1 MDKTAAS
8 RDTFVQAMMSGGTW
22 VLNTIRRVFAVAIL
36 TALVGLAAV
45 APATAN
51 PTAHTNHAAKKPPAP
66 KRSDTHVYL
75 MRGLFGVFSLG
86 MDDLAGKLN
95 AKGYRSDIYAWD
107 NWQNVSALVAKRYEE
122 GHRGPVVVI
131 GHSLGANSVFAVA
144 DDLHKR
150 GIPVEI
156 GVTFDATQPG
166 KVPSNVTIFINFWA
180 RDGFGH
186 PVQPSPDFAGDLED
200 YDLSSQP
207 GIDHT
212 NIDALDRFHQF
223 IIGKLDGMTT
233 PD

>member
-1 MDKTAAS
+1 MQGSWA
-8 RDTFVQAMMSGGTW
+8 
-22 VLNTIRRVFAVAIL
+22 LNTIRRAVALAIL
-36 TALVGLAAV
+36 ILCAGIV
-45 APATAN
+45 APRSAIAN
-51 PTAHTNHAAKKPPAP
+51 PTAHTNHQVKPPPAP
-66 KRSDTHVYL
+66 KRSETHVYL

-95 AKGYRSDIYAWD
+95 ARGYRSDVYAWD
-107 NWQNVSALVAKRYEE
+107 TWQNVSALVSKRYAD

-131 GHSLGANSVFAVA
+131 GHSLGANSVFSVV
-144 DDLHKR
+144 DDLDKQN
-150 GIPVEI
+150 IPVTI

-166 KVPSNVTIFINFWA
+166 TVPANVAVFINFWA

-186 PVQPSPDFAGDLED
+186 PVQPSPDYTGDLED
-200 YDLSSQP
+200 YDLSSQR

-223 IIGKLDGMTT
+223 IIGKLDGMTV

>member
-1 MDKTAAS
+1 MDKATPA
-8 RDTFVQAMMSGGTW
+8 RDTFAQRNTSGELI
-22 VLNTIRRVFAVAIL
+22 LNTCHRLLIVAL
-36 TALVGLAAV
+36 LAMFSGLAAV
-45 APATAN
+45 APASAN
-51 PTAHTNHAAKKPPAP
+51 PTAHTNHAKKQPPAP
-66 KRSDTHVYL
+66 KRSETHVYL
-75 MRGLFGVFSLG
+75 MRGLFGIFSLG

-95 AKGYRSDIYAWD
+95 AKGYRSDVYAWD
-107 NWQNVSALVAKRYEE
+107 NWQNVSALVAKRYAD

-144 DDLHKR
+144 DDLQKR
-150 GIPVEI
+150 NIPVEI

-166 KVPSNVTIFINFWA
+166 QVPSNVTMFINFWA

-186 PVQPSPDFAGDLED
+186 PVRPSPDFAGDLED
-200 YDLSSQP
+200 YDLSTQA